1 MTGASEEAFF
11 FVGEVEEEVEVGGIV
26 FFLPGVEV
34 EDSGVIFFVLVARVV
49 REVVGSRVGIE
60 MVDIGF
66 GISSDFVSLSFFSS
80 SDSSSVHPT

>member
-1 MTGASEEAFF
+1 MSGASEEAFF
-11 FVGEVEEEVEVGGIV
+11 FVGEVEVDVEEGGIV

-34 EDSGVIFFVLVARVV
+34 EEDGVIFFVLVARVV

-66 GISSDFVSLSFFSS
+66 GVTSDFVSLSFFSS